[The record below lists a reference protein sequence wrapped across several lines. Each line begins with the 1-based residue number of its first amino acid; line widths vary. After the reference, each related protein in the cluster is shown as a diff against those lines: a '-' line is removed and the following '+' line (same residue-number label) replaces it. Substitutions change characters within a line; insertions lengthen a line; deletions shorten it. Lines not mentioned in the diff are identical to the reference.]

1 LKVTSKKAFMVIKR
15 ILADPEFSQR
25 EVAKETGVGLGY
37 VNEVVNY
44 LVSIGVVY
52 RKNHYILGDPI
63 RLLEKISF
71 DRPLASLE
79 LNHFRMPTSTV
90 DETEQMISETLEM
103 ENVSYAF
110 TGFSGLRRYFEYH
123 ISYPKVHFYVPDG
136 RGVVGLEQGEG
147 PVEVVALRADMGSIL
162 DEAEVVRGV
171 RVCSREQVIIDLFSS
186 GIGRDAA
193 IKFLEAT
200 RLGSA

>member
-1 LKVTSKKAFMVIKR
+1 MVIKH

-25 EVAKETGVGLGY
+25 EVSRETGVGLGY

-52 RKNHYILGDPI
+52 RRNHYTLGDPI
-63 RLLEKISF
+63 RLLEKVSF

-79 LNHFRMPTSTV
+79 VSHFRMPTSAV
-90 DETEQMISETLEM
+90 DETERMISETLERD
-103 ENVSYAF
+103 NVSYAF

-123 ISYPKVHFYVPDG
+123 ISYPRVHFYVPDE
-136 RGVVGLEQGEG
+136 RGVVGLERGEG
-147 PVEVVALRADMGSIL
+147 PVEVVALRADMDSIL
-162 DEAEVVRGV
+162 GEAEVVQGV
-171 RVCSREQVIIDLFSS
+171 QVCSREQVIVDLFSS

-193 IKFLEAT
+193 IKFLEVT
-200 RLGSA
+200 RLGAA

>member
-1 LKVTSKKAFMVIKR
+1 MVIMH
-15 ILADPEFSQR
+15 ILDNPSFSQR
-25 EVAKETGVGLGY
+25 EVARETGVGLGY

-44 LVSIGVVY
+44 LMSIGVVY
-52 RKNHYILGDPI
+52 RKNHYVLGDPI
-63 RLLEKISF
+63 RLLEKVSF

-79 LNHFRMPTSTV
+79 LNRFRMPTSTV
-90 DETEQMISETLEM
+90 DETEHVIAETLEV
-103 ENVSYAF
+103 EKVSYAF

-123 ISYPKVHFYVPDG
+123 ISYPKVHFYVPDEG
-136 RGVVGLEQGEG
+136 GIVGLEHGEG
-147 PVEVVALRADMGSIL
+147 PVEVVALRADMDSIL
-162 DEAEVVRGV
+162 SEAEVVQGI

-186 GIGRDAA
+186 GVGRDAA